1 MSRFLYYFEDKNK
14 DSVFYDGFTEVG
26 NFIIPDNINQGYK
39 EFRFDNKILKAG
51 VIGFGYSANTFFQ
64 AKENEKLIN
73 ELKLFIE
80 KRQENKA
87 INSYLACVVESNSAE
102 IMELKVDTIIS
113 IENFKDLFQ
122 KQENWCVRII

>member
-14 DSVFYDGFTEVG
+14 DSVFYDGFAEVG
-26 NFIIPDNINQGYK
+26 NFIIPDSINQGYK
-39 EFRFDNKILKAG
+39 DFSFDSKILKVGIIAS
-51 VIGFGYSANTFFQ
+51 GYSANPFFQ

-73 ELKLFIE
+73 KLRLFIE
-80 KRQENKA
+80 KRQENRA
-87 INSYLACVVESNSAE
+87 INSYLACAVESNSAE
-102 IMELKVDTIIS
+102 IIELKVDKVIS